1 MADIRTVFIDMEHGA
16 DYAIQSMLLTSD
28 DGLDTA
34 VILSLFT
41 DATALA
47 DDTVP
52 GADRRGWWADMF
64 ADPSAGSGQAGDR
77 IGSRL
82 WLLVREKLTHETVNR
97 VRAYCE
103 EALAWLVRDGVA
115 KEVTVTAEIIRHHPL
130 GVIGA
135 YIDITKPDGQITR
148 YKFDKFWSAV

>member
-41 DATALA
+41 DRRAEA

-52 GADRRGWWADMF
+52 GTDRRGWWADMF
-64 ADPSAGSGQAGDR
+64 ADGEGDK

-82 WLLVREKLTHETVNR
+82 WLLVREKLTNDTVNR

-130 GVIGA
+130 GVVGA